1 MTRLDVF
8 VVTDFFKN
16 SHTSSFT
23 VTNSSSVMPT
33 PSARIGCG
41 STSSSTM
48 TNSSTYTAENSRV
61 MPTLSARFGCGSTGQ
76 TPYDVFGSS
85 YPHQSPFIQETE
97 RRREQPSVDT
107 AASQAGSVNM
117 PRIVLASERSTEEE
131 TPAASLRGCEGQ
143 PPLASMSGCEGQRP
157 LAYRSGC
164 AVQTPLASW
173 SGCEGQTPPAFSPM
187 PPDPGSG
194 SEKQMPP
201 DPGSGSEEQMPPD
214 PGSGS
219 EEPTLRA
226 YNEARE
232 DQRPPPAF
240 SCVNAVETERNLGR
254 EGATTVEGPSVLP
267 SVGDSRLPLVSAGE
281 FTCPVVS
288 AGGDFTFCSDGN
300 YSDRHASDRP
310 PNSAYSSENCMSSG
324 HFREEQP
331 LIFWKGYPVLN
342 TVIYLQFLMLDVFA
356 FVALRYFSQCCGT
369 VTIYYGSGSG
379 SDF

>member
-1 MTRLDVF
+1 
-8 VVTDFFKN
+8 
-16 SHTSSFT
+16 
-23 VTNSSSVMPT
+23 
-33 PSARIGCG
+33 
-41 STSSSTM
+41 
-48 TNSSTYTAENSRV
+48 
-61 MPTLSARFGCGSTGQ
+61 
-76 TPYDVFGSS
+76 
-85 YPHQSPFIQETE
+85 
-97 RRREQPSVDT
+97 
-107 AASQAGSVNM
+107 
-117 PRIVLASERSTEEE
+117 
-131 TPAASLRGCEGQ
+131 
-143 PPLASMSGCEGQRP
+143 
-157 LAYRSGC
+157 
-164 AVQTPLASW
+164 
-173 SGCEGQTPPAFSPM
+173 M

-324 HFREEQP
+324 YFREEQP

-356 FVALRYFSQCCGT
+356 FVALRYFSANF
-369 VTIYYGSGSG
+369 SS
-379 SDF
+379 F